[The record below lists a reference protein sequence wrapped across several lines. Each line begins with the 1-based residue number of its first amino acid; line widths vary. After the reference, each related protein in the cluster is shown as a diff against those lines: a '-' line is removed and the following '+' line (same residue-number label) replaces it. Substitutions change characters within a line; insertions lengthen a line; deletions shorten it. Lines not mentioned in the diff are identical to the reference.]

1 MQPGDGGVIRP
12 DRASLVLL
20 RGHGAHGGQQIPAA
34 VLGLH
39 GKFVRRKG
47 VLNRFVRGFRCT
59 RGFGLQADGA
69 GSLRDQADGLGIIC
83 QQRCQLILQGFE
95 RGCLVVG
102 FGNIPSVDQGHHS
115 IVVVLIFKQIA
126 GDIVG
131 AAAIHGKLHLQLV
144 QKFVQRGGG
153 VGKLYCAYCGRG
165 FAGHHDKLAAGY
177 TVRAFQHGA
186 AANRHSDHAQTQR
199 FALVFFQV
207 DGQAGVL
214 GSTRP
219 CFGGL
224 PVAAAVLVLCQQ
236 LVVVQCAVGDARP
249 CDLIRQG
256 FGVGAVG
263 QQNAVGRAGLGQAGA
278 NVRILLGC
286 RCAHGVGAACFG
298 YAGNRKAHG
307 GKVPIRRAVGELI
320 HLHGQRGLRAFRF
333 QGCRARGQVDFHL
346 FVCIGYAVQ
355 LVGVIGSTCDVIPSK
370 GIEQIVFVIQRAG
383 CVRAQ
388 GRGGQNVQGDRCGFG
403 AGVGFIRLHKAPQ
416 RAKRIPHIAY
426 FTVLCH
432 LAHIL
437 HGVCLYIAIP
447 LCVGGLRHT
456 ELPAADGI
464 AHARV
469 DGGCQNAQVGKIG
482 QGGIGQIAEGHV
494 RGRAGQNRF
503 DRLQGDILPLQVF
516 TVYCSN
522 ILLAYALQHNA
533 VLGVD
538 RLPGNFYV
546 CRNGKVVGAG
556 ACCRDICNGQFTQTA
571 VVIARQVGHN
581 IVLGGLHPFS
591 RVIGFYRGAH
601 GNRAAF
607 IRPISGTVQPEQIAL
622 GAFLTVVAI
631 AADFVLRKVF
641 LNSAAIH
648 RQCPA
653 LGHVFIVVHV
663 FQNDIHAVIK
673 AQQLDLRGRQ
683 GLGKGEGVFRIT
695 AGWFALLRVAGRDFH
710 NVLFAQPSLGGF
722 KGVLVGVDR
731 GGGQIGHFLISFT
744 LPHHDRHLIV
754 RCARY
759 GFPCNTVAPVD
770 GGSAAGIIASD
781 RVDAGNLGFCHIVIR
796 VQHRGVILA
805 HCGVV
810 DVLFAGAAITA
821 PFGKGKHQLALLA
834 VVVFAYNGILGS
846 VNFAVCRVD
855 LLQIGGRTRHKRRVF
870 GGYLRG
876 KVVSASDAS
885 GIQAVT
891 VDFAA
896 VRTRRVVVICCILL
910 RGTAKSVLSQPLQPS
925 HPVAAFVV
933 GKAVLVHIEVRQHGV
948 VLSVGLYI
956 LAAGVAGNG
965 IIITI
970 CVVQDK
976 AGRNGGCARGVIT
989 VTVARNT
996 DFTVRAAVGF
1006 YPSAVVAAAV
1016 NIDIYVAQR
1025 LIGTRTCQPR
1035 NHTRS
1040 L

>member
-1 MQPGDGGVIRP
+1 M
-12 DRASLVLL
+12 
-20 RGHGAHGGQQIPAA
+20 
-34 VLGLH
+34 
-39 GKFVRRKG
+39 
-47 VLNRFVRGFRCT
+47 
-59 RGFGLQADGA
+59 
-69 GSLRDQADGLGIIC
+69 
-83 QQRCQLILQGFE
+83 
-95 RGCLVVG
+95 
-102 FGNIPSVDQGHHS
+102 
-115 IVVVLIFKQIA
+115 
-126 GDIVG
+126 
-131 AAAIHGKLHLQLV
+131 
-144 QKFVQRGGG
+144 
-153 VGKLYCAYCGRG
+153 
-165 FAGHHDKLAAGY
+165 
-177 TVRAFQHGA
+177 
-186 AANRHSDHAQTQR
+186 
-199 FALVFFQV
+199 
-207 DGQAGVL
+207 
-214 GSTRP
+214 
-219 CFGGL
+219 
-224 PVAAAVLVLCQQ
+224 
-236 LVVVQCAVGDARP
+236 
-249 CDLIRQG
+249 
-256 FGVGAVG
+256 
-263 QQNAVGRAGLGQAGA
+263 
-278 NVRILLGC
+278 
-286 RCAHGVGAACFG
+286 
-298 YAGNRKAHG
+298 
-307 GKVPIRRAVGELI
+307 PIRRAVGELI

-355 LVGVIGSTCDVIPSK
+355 LVGVAFRIWDFIPGK

-556 ACCRDICNGQFTQTA
+556 ACYRDICNAQFTQTA
-571 VVIARQVGHN
+571 VVIAGQVGHN

-653 LGHVFIVVHV
+653 LGHVFIVIHV
-663 FQNDIHAVIK
+663 FQNEIHAVIK

-683 GLGKGEGVFRIT
+683 GFGKDEGGFRT
-695 AGWFALLRVAGRDFH
+695 AGGCRTLLRVAGLDLY
-710 NVLFAQPSLGGF
+710 NVLFTRPFLGGF

-731 GGGQIGHFLISFT
+731 GGGQNIGHCRIIAI
-744 LPHHDRHLIV
+744 PVDVHHDRHLIV

-759 GFPCNTVAPVD
+759 RVPCNTVAPID
-770 GGSAAGIIASD
+770 GGFVAGSIASD
-781 RVDAGNLGFCHIVIR
+781 SLDVGNRDIHTILR
-796 VQHRGVILA
+796 VQHFSVIFA
-805 HCGVV
+805 HCGIV
-810 DVLFAGAAITA
+810 DVLSAGDAIIP
-821 PFGKGKHQLALLA
+821 PFLKGKHQLALLGA
-834 VVVFAYNGILGS
+834 VIAYNDILGG
-846 VNFAVCRVD
+846 VNFAVFRVD
-855 LLQIGGRTRHKRRVF
+855 FPQIGGRTRHILRFF

-876 KVVSASDAS
+876 KVVSGSNVAS

-896 VRTRRVVVICCILL
+896 VRTRRVVVIFCILL
-910 RGTAKSVLSQPLQPS
+910 LGTTKGILNQPLQPS
-925 HPVAAFVV
+925 HPGAARIT
-933 GKAVLVHIEVRQHGV
+933 GKAVLVHIEVRQQGV

-956 LAAGVAGNG
+956 LAVGVAGNG
-965 IIITI
+965 IIIAI
-970 CVVQDK
+970 CAVQDK
-976 AGRNGGCARGVIT
+976 AGRNGGRARGVIT

-1016 NIDIYVAQR
+1016 NIDIYVVQL

>member
-1 MQPGDGGVIRP
+1 M
-12 DRASLVLL
+12 
-20 RGHGAHGGQQIPAA
+20 
-34 VLGLH
+34 
-39 GKFVRRKG
+39 
-47 VLNRFVRGFRCT
+47 
-59 RGFGLQADGA
+59 
-69 GSLRDQADGLGIIC
+69 
-83 QQRCQLILQGFE
+83 
-95 RGCLVVG
+95 
-102 FGNIPSVDQGHHS
+102 
-115 IVVVLIFKQIA
+115 
-126 GDIVG
+126 
-131 AAAIHGKLHLQLV
+131 
-144 QKFVQRGGG
+144 
-153 VGKLYCAYCGRG
+153 
-165 FAGHHDKLAAGY
+165 
-177 TVRAFQHGA
+177 
-186 AANRHSDHAQTQR
+186 
-199 FALVFFQV
+199 
-207 DGQAGVL
+207 
-214 GSTRP
+214 
-219 CFGGL
+219 
-224 PVAAAVLVLCQQ
+224 
-236 LVVVQCAVGDARP
+236 
-249 CDLIRQG
+249 
-256 FGVGAVG
+256 
-263 QQNAVGRAGLGQAGA
+263 
-278 NVRILLGC
+278 
-286 RCAHGVGAACFG
+286 
-298 YAGNRKAHG
+298 
-307 GKVPIRRAVGELI
+307 PIRRAVGELI
-320 HLHGQRGLRAFRF
+320 HRHGQLGLPAVRYQF
-333 QGCRARGQVDFHL
+333 CRALGQVDLDLAVFG
-346 FVCIGYAVQ
+346 FAVQ
-355 LVGVIGSTCDVIPSK
+355 LVGVAFRIWDVTPSK

-683 GLGKGEGVFRIT
+683 GLGKGEGVFLI
-695 AGWFALLRVAGRDFH
+695 AGGWFAHLRVAGRDFH
-710 NVLFAQPSLGGF
+710 NVLFAQPSLGCF

-731 GGGQIGHFLISFT
+731 GGGQNIGHFLISIT
-744 LPHHDRHLIV
+744 VPHHDRHLVV

-759 GFPCNTVAPVD
+759 GVPCNTVAPVD

-781 RVDAGNLGFCHIVIR
+781 GFDVGNLGFCHIVIR
-796 VQHRGVILA
+796 VQHRGIILA
-805 HCGVV
+805 HCGIV
-810 DVLFAGAAITA
+810 DVLSAGDAIIP
-821 PFGKGKHQLALLA
+821 PFLKGKHQLALLDA
-834 VVVFAYNGILGS
+834 VIAYNDILGG

-855 LLQIGGRTRHKRRVF
+855 LLQIGGRTRHILRFF

-876 KVVSASDAS
+876 KVVSGSNVAS

-891 VDFAA
+891 VNLAV
-896 VRTRRVVVICCILL
+896 VRTRRVVVACCILL
-910 RGTAKSVLSQPLQPS
+910 RGTTKGILNQPLQPS

-933 GKAVLVHIEVRQHGV
+933 GKAVLVHIEVRQQGGI
-948 VLSVGLYI
+948 LGVGLYI
-956 LAAGVAGNG
+956 LAVGVAGNG
-965 IIITI
+965 IIIAI
-970 CVVQDK
+970 CAVQDK
-976 AGRNGGCARGVIT
+976 AGRNGGRTRGVIT

-1016 NIDIYVAQR
+1016 NIDIYVVQL